1 MSALAPLAASQEHRV
16 AAGPSARNVARELL
30 AADRLP
36 GLTLAVSVGSDLVC
50 SEALGWASLDPPRPA
65 TTESRL
71 RIASISKALTSVAL
85 GLLWQEGSLDLD
97 AEVQRYVPSFP
108 RKQHAIT
115 VRQLAGH
122 LSGLPHYAA
131 NDMLNREPYS
141 SVTAALSKFAGRPLV
156 HAPGERFAYSSFGWN
171 LLAAVIEGV
180 AGIEYLRF
188 MADRVFAPLGMAD
201 TAPDLPGLAGNERA
215 DCYVVR
221 TLGDVV
227 DAPAIDNSDA
237 WASAGF
243 LSTAEDLVRFARG
256 VLDGGLLEPPTVE
269 LLFTPMRTRDGAAV
283 PYGLG
288 WELGSHCGRRVVG
301 HGGSHVG
308 ATAQLLVLPEER
320 IAVAL
325 LANANSRSLRAAA
338 ARVARLVLSGM

>member
-1 MSALAPLAASQEHRV
+1 LV
-16 AAGPSARNVARELL
+16 
-30 AADRLP
+30 ADRLP
-36 GLTLAVSVGSDLVC
+36 GLALAVSVGSDLVC
-50 SEALGWASLDPPRPA
+50 SEALGWSSLDPLRPA

-85 GLLWQEGSLDLD
+85 GLLWQQGSLDLD

-122 LSGLPHYAA
+122 LSGLPHYGP
-131 NDMLNREPYS
+131 NDILNREPYG
-141 SVTAALSKFAGRPLV
+141 SVTAALAKFADRQLM

-171 LLAAVIEGV
+171 LLAAVIEG
-180 AGIEYLRF
+180 ATGIEYLRF

-201 TAPDLPGLAGNERA
+201 TAPDQPGVAGSERA
-215 DCYVVR
+215 DCYIVR
-221 TLGDVV
+221 TGGEVSR
-227 DAPAIDNSDA
+227 APAIDNSDA

-256 VLDGGLLEPPTVE
+256 VLEGRVLEPRTVE

-288 WELGSHCGRRVVG
+288 WELGSHCGQRVVG
-301 HGGSHVG
+301 HGGSHLG
-308 ATAQLLVLPEER
+308 ATAQLLVLPEQR

-325 LANANSRSLRAAA
+325 LANANSRSLQTAAV
-338 ARVARLVLSGM
+338 RVARLALADA

>member
-1 MSALAPLAASQEHRV
+1 LTALVPLAASQDQWL
-16 AAGPSARNVARELL
+16 ASGQSARDVARELL

-36 GLTLAVSVGSDLVC
+36 GLALAVSVGSELVC

-65 TTESRL
+65 TTETRW

-122 LSGLPHYAA
+122 LSGLPHYAP
-131 NDMLNREPYS
+131 NDMLNRDPYS
-141 SVTAALSKFAGRPLV
+141 SVTAALAKFADRPLM

-171 LLAAVIEGV
+171 LLAAVIEGATGV
-180 AGIEYLRF
+180 GYLGF
-188 MADRVFAPLGMAD
+188 MVDRVLSPLGMAD
-201 TAPDLPGLAGNERA
+201 TVPDLPGVAGDACADFYIVRA
-215 DCYVVR
+215 GGEVLR
-221 TLGDVV
+221 
-227 DAPAIDNSDA
+227 APAIDNSDA

-243 LSTAEDLVRFARG
+243 LSTAEDLARFARG
-256 VLDGGLLEPPTVE
+256 VLDGRLLGPRTVE
-269 LLFTPMRTRDGAAV
+269 LLFVPMRTREGAAV

-288 WELGSHCGRRVVG
+288 WELGSYCGQRVVG

-308 ATAQLLVLPEER
+308 ATAQLLVLPEQR

-325 LANANSRSLRAAA
+325 LANANSRGLREAA
-338 ARVARLVLSGM
+338 ARAAKLVLSGV